1 MQTNELYQLAVVA
14 FCLLLAWVKL
24 PGLILE
30 TCSVIYSNMSTEY
43 QCNVING
50 ISLCNETI
58 L

>member
-24 PGLILE
+24 LGLILE
-30 TCSVIYSNMSTEY
+30 ACSVICSNMSTEY

-50 ISLCNETI
+50 ISLQHLCR
-58 L
+58 